1 MRKENKKFHV
11 RVSQRRLTNAME
23 KFEQTLTTKNVTKSK
38 NIGFRI
44 NKSII
49 HTYSQEKIGF
59 NYFYCKRKVL
69 EDGVTTV
76 PLDIVVSP
84 WEEKVLLVDDIHNPL
99 SNLYQCKLTYDGFSF
114 CSSEHLYFYLISTDA
129 KKYDLCNRIL
139 DEMDPFDLEILMEEF
154 NKSHQKED
162 DRERIMRFA
171 ILHKFTQNQEFRKKL
186 RECSNSYIAYKQS
199 SLSKEDISFWGVT
212 TSSSLVLVLSPSSLS
227 GNNLLGK
234 ILMDYSKKNRLY
246 NVIFF
251 SCNKTLKYE
260 IRNFIGYIVYTI
272 ILLVI

>member
-1 MRKENKKFHV
+1 M
-11 RVSQRRLTNAME
+11 
-23 KFEQTLTTKNVTKSK
+23 
-38 NIGFRI
+38 
-44 NKSII
+44 
-49 HTYSQEKIGF
+49 
-59 NYFYCKRKVL
+59 
-69 EDGVTTV
+69 

-114 CSSEHLYFYLISTDA
+114 CSSEHLYFYLISKDA

-199 SLSKEDISFWGVT
+199 SLSKQDISFWGVT
-212 TSSSLVLVLSPSSLS
+212 TSSSLVLVLSSSSLS

-234 ILMDYSKKNRLY
+234 ILMDYSKK
-246 NVIFF
+246 ID
-251 SCNKTLKYE
+251 S
-260 IRNFIGYIVYTI
+260 IM
-272 ILLVI
+272 